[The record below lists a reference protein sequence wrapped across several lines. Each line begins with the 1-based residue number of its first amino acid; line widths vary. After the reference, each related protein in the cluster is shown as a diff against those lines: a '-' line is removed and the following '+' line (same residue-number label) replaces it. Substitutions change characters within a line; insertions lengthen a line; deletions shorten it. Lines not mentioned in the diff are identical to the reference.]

1 MSAPETASNMTIS
14 LPGSITSSDVYSFSV
29 SSSGGE
35 TIDVTPLT
43 QNGGDRTYIGTPMGT
58 TAEAQVSYFGSG
70 AGCAIGAVGN
80 VTIGDVT
87 FYGVCTSST
96 ATAAVNDVARY
107 DATFK
112 QVVDTSS

>member
-14 LPGSITSSDVYSFSV
+14 LPGNITSSDVYSFSI
-29 SSSGGE
+29 SSAGGA

-43 QNGGDRTYIGTPMGT
+43 QDGGARTFVGTQLGT
-58 TAEAQVSYFGSG
+58 TAEASVSYFGSG
-70 AGCAIGAVGN
+70 AGCAVGSAGN

-87 FYGVCTSST
+87 FYGVCTSSS
-96 ATAAVNDVARY
+96 AGAQVNDVARF

-112 QVVDTSS
+112 QVTAPSE